1 MNATRRSFIKT
12 LALGIFGKE
21 LIADLGDTV
30 HASPKTSDNGFEIEK
45 GYVVFNTET
54 QKSMEALAETLLP
67 GSKEIG
73 IKEMFMDYIK
83 KDPGLA
89 LAGFLDAGFW
99 SLHTASKQRFKKSY
113 YQLESKE
120 DQKAVVNFMIAHHK
134 NFIDIFRQIV
144 IKLCYSNPEVWKSL
158 SYDGPPQP
166 KGFMNYSMQP
176 K

>member
-12 LALGIFGKE
+12 LALGILGKE
-21 LIADLGDTV
+21 LIPNLGETV
-30 HASPKTSDNGFEIEK
+30 LASQETSDNGFEIEK

-67 GSKEIG
+67 GSKENG
-73 IKEMFMDYIK
+73 IRKRFMDYIK

-99 SLHTASKQRFKKSY
+99 SLHTASKQRFKRPY
-113 YQLESKE
+113 YKLEPKE
-120 DQKAVVNFMIAHHK
+120 QDAAVNFMVAQHR
-134 NFIDIFRQIV
+134 NFIDIFKQIV
-144 IKLCYSNPEVWKSL
+144 IKLYYSNPGVWKTL
-158 SYDGPPQP
+158 SYNGPPQP
-166 KGFMNYSMQP
+166 QGFMDYSMPP